1 MFTPL
6 RMLEHSITKSAC
18 FFSRQDFRSCLK
30 DCRIN
35 GTFPGALRKVQE
47 NYQMNM
53 ICRTES
59 EIVFQI
65 DWVQHSRGTEPAPN
79 ATYIIRVDAVKDDN
93 KETALYLVRY

>member
-1 MFTPL
+1 
-6 RMLEHSITKSAC
+6 MLEHSITKSAC

-93 KETALYLVRY
+93 KETTLYLVRY